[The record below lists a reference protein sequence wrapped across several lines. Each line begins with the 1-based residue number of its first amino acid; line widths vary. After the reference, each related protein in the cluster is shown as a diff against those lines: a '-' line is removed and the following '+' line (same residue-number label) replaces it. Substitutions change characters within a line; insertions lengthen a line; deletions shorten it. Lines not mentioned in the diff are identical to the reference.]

1 MQVVQ
6 TAGLPPNHGRMRLLT
21 SGCTWKSRNALRKI
35 VNANRIK
42 ASSFLHG
49 RRGAISWELA
59 ATTMINN
66 GRDYATAPA
75 RRFTAPCP

>member
-21 SGCTWKSRNALRKI
+21 SGCTWNSRNALRKI

-42 ASSFLHG
+42 ASSFSSRSPRRDLMETG
-49 RRGAISWELA
+49 RG
-59 ATTMINN
+59 NY
-66 GRDYATAPA
+66 DKQPA
-75 RRFTAPCP
+75 G